1 MTAFSSEM
9 AMPQELGIRTVEA
22 AITGINHRSGRQAA
36 RTRRARARARQACRA
51 AAAAE
56 WAEDCWARCAINPAV
71 RLAVAAVA
79 LEQLARED
87 DGDCFEQ

>member
-22 AITGINHRSGRQAA
+22 AINHRSGGQAA
-36 RTRRARARARQACRA
+36 RTRRARARARRACRA

-71 RLAVAAVA
+71 SLAVAAVA